1 MKGRAPLTPG
11 ELADFCAALVETTRE
26 LGQLLGDATQRAP
39 EGAGP
44 LLKSA
49 QQAARAFYQ
58 AMAQLQQQ
66 AAQLPQAQ
74 PPQPGDLPGYLH

>member
-49 QQAARAFYQ
+49 QQAA
-58 AMAQLQQQ
+58 
-66 AAQLPQAQ
+66 QLPQAQ
-74 PPQPGDLPGYLH
+74 PPKPGDLPGYLH